1 MGNRTCDVH
10 KQTFLDAGAELI
22 VPDHDSFV
30 EAARPIWD
38 ELFETTW
45 TITTYDE
52 VVALMEG

>member
-1 MGNRTCDVH
+1 MSTEDDY